1 MSLTRTPSGLAA
13 EYLLYK
19 ETVVYV
25 EGQTDIPFY
34 AAVLQNYNCRIKAKH
49 GKVKCEQLATA
60 LIQGNHPYVV
70 ILDGDYEILECTRSK
85 HRRVILLHRHSF
97 ENYLLEEE
105 AIERFCQDRAHLE
118 DSLEAMAN
126 RFSEVVE
133 DTELKFKELV
143 VLDVA
148 HYRSKTCGEV
158 LPEKPD
164 RFFNKKNTQKA
175 QKVVD
180 FQNNEIQKQYTKA
193 INCIDKQDIEEAR
206 ILVDEFLKEHRFID
220 LLPGHFAFGIIGR
233 LISNTVNRNIKPEDI
248 KVPLSRE
255 IWNLVKT
262 PDHNSLKRR
271 LRYAVREAEKM
282 PRPGKGR
289 QTK

>member
-1 MSLTRTPSGLAA
+1 MSLARTPSGLAA
-13 EYLLYK
+13 EHLLHK

-25 EGQTDIPFY
+25 EGYTDIPFY
-34 AAVLQNYNCRIKAKH
+34 QMVLQNYNCRIKAKN
-49 GKVKCEQLATA
+49 GKAKCEELATA
-60 LIQGNHPYVV
+60 LIEDELPYVV
-70 ILDGDYEILECTRSK
+70 ILDGDYEILEGTQSK

-105 AIERFCQDRAHLE
+105 AIERFCRDRAHLE
-118 DSLEAMAN
+118 DSLEEMAS
-126 RFSEVVE
+126 RFWEVVK

-158 LPEKPD
+158 LPEQPD
-164 RFFNKKNTQKA
+164 RFFNKENTQKA
-175 QKVVD
+175 VD
-180 FQNNEIQKQYTKA
+180 FRDNEIQKQYTKVV
-193 INCIDKQDIEEAR
+193 NCIDEQDIEEAS

-220 LLPGHFAFGIIGR
+220 LLPGHFAFGIIR
-233 LISNTVNRNIKPEDI
+233 HLIRNTVNRSIKPEDI
-248 KVPLSRE
+248 KVPLSKE
-255 IWNLVKT
+255 VWNLVKT